1 MELLLRESSL
11 IEPLCSQN
19 ILVYKAELCIDKVKK
34 ISRNRVMSELISYSG
49 VLGLILCLILSHVVL

>member
-49 VLGLILCLILSHVVL
+49 V